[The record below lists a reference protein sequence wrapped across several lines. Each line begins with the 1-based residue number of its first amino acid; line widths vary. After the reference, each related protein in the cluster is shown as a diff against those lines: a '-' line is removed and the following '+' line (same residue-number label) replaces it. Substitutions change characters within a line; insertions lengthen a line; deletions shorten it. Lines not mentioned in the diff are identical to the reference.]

1 MFSIKTL
8 LLSAPVFFE
17 MDDFISIDKLIKQ
30 AKSKG
35 VNFGTGDP
43 YNRLRYYTKIGWLPH
58 MVRKT
63 DKTGNIKGH
72 YPQSSLQ
79 TLVIIEDL
87 KSQGATNEEIAKK
100 LENKTKK
107 EGIVNL
113 IKSPEIKK
121 QLITYATLLLLLLIF
136 INETGIIN
144 LGKTK
149 EIVNQNINSYEQIY
163 ASGTSFVPKNQ
174 SKIFISF
181 RDLKPNSKVYVTF
194 TQNYSPATRYWV
206 SKIDQ
211 QNGFLVELDAPVANN
226 VEFNWWLSL

>member
-1 MFSIKTL
+1 
-8 LLSAPVFFE
+8 

-58 MVRKT
+58 MVRKA

-100 LENKTKK
+100 LENKSKK

-121 QLITYATLLLLLLIF
+121 QLVTYATLLLLLLIF
-136 INETGIIN
+136 INEIGIIN
-144 LGKTK
+144 LGKANRT
-149 EIVNQNINSYEQIY
+149 VNQDINSYEQIY

-174 SKIFISF
+174 NKIFISF

-211 QNGFLVELDAPVANN
+211 QNGFLVELDAPVATN

>member
-1 MFSIKTL
+1 
-8 LLSAPVFFE
+8 

-58 MVRKT
+58 MVRKA

-100 LENKTKK
+100 LENKSKK
-107 EGIVNL
+107 EGILNL

-121 QLITYATLLLLLLIF
+121 QLVTYATLLILLLIF
-136 INETGIIN
+136 INEIGIIN
-144 LGKTK
+144 LGKANRT
-149 EIVNQNINSYEQIY
+149 VNQDINSYEQIY

-174 SKIFISF
+174 NKIFISF

-211 QNGFLVELDAPVANN
+211 QNGFLVELDAPVATN

>member
-1 MFSIKTL
+1 
-8 LLSAPVFFE
+8 

-58 MVRKT
+58 MLRKT

-79 TLVIIEDL
+79 TLILIEDL

-100 LENKTKK
+100 LENKSKK
-107 EGIVNL
+107 EGILNL

-121 QLITYATLLLLLLIF
+121 QLVTYATLLILLLIF
-136 INETGIIN
+136 INEIGIIN
-144 LGKTK
+144 LGKANR
-149 EIVNQNINSYEQIY
+149 IVNQDINSYEQIY

-174 SKIFISF
+174 NKIFISF

-211 QNGFLVELDAPVANN
+211 QNGFLVELDAPVATN
-226 VEFNWWLSL
+226 VEFDWWLSL